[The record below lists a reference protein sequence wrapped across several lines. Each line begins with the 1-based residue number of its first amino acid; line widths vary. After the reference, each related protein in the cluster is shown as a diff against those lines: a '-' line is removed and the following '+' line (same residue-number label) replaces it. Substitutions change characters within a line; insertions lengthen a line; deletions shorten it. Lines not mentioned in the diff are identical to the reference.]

1 MVKNKLSE
9 GRFSKGKFKST
20 FHFFPRQCFSY
31 SSQKENGKIN
41 FHTHFPY
48 SFPFSFDN
56 PASVAPTPSRQLSY
70 NYLVSVNFWLLL
82 FPCDLCCD
90 WTMGTIVLID
100 GFMDVRNLMTVA
112 TYALIGSLTWI
123 AINSDN
129 RQRASVLI
137 LVS

>member
-1 MVKNKLSE
+1 MLLNAMNSKLNLIISIL
-9 GRFSKGKFKST
+9 F
-20 FHFFPRQCFSY
+20 
-31 SSQKENGKIN
+31 N
-41 FHTHFPY
+41 
-48 SFPFSFDN
+48 SFDN

-90 WTMGTIVLID
+90 WTMGTITLIE
-100 GFMDVRNLMTVA
+100 GFSDVRNLMTLT

-123 AINSDN
+123 AINSEN

-137 LVS
+137 LVSF